1 MARPKTHRFE
11 EVTLEQ
17 IKQLQA
23 HFKVQGLHG
32 TASNVLGVA
41 VKDLYDKNKLSK
53 SLTTHKG

>member
-23 HFKVQGLHG
+23 HFKVLGLHG

-41 VKDLYDKNKLSK
+41 VKDLYDKNGLSK
-53 SLTTHKG
+53 NGRV